1 MAMKLMSGRQYKNDI
16 LDVIGILRE
25 QKALGKP
32 LTFERIQAAVC
43 ALYDS
48 WENLPQDSRNL
59 ITEIMR
65 DEQYEVLYEQ
75 YRSHEKMAKESLIDF
90 EKKYP
95 GVTNMDNVNDI
106 IRNLKKRKEQEH

>member
-1 MAMKLMSGRQYKNDI
+1 
-16 LDVIGILRE
+16 
-25 QKALGKP
+25 
-32 LTFERIQAAVC
+32 
-43 ALYDS
+43 
-48 WENLPQDSRNL
+48 
-59 ITEIMR
+59 MR